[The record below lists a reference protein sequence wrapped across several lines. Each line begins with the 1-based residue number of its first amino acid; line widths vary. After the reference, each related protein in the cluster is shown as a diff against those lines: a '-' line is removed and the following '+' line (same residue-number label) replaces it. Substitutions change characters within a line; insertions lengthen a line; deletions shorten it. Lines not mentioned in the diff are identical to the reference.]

1 MRNLRTSLA
10 LVCAL
15 FLATPI
21 ASAQTAGVP
30 LQVRTGEI
38 YTVAV
43 EQTQTTDVAGQIV
56 EATLAH
62 VYALHIVDAENRVWR
77 YMPASMSYAM
87 PTGFGFEEEAAA
99 LDWTVINQAVSAA
112 LRIGT
117 DVGFECRVD
126 AYGRCLEM
134 ANWPLWRDRLENVV
148 LMADAFARLMPAPAE
163 TDVPAPVAIE
173 PAEPGRKSDEE
184 DMVEAAAPAIDWATL
199 RGPVLRGIAALL
211 DNIDPSDAGASLAMI
226 DTPALLQGRTLTRRE
241 SVPVSVDLEM
251 PFGAPPLRYVGT
263 MRLERINQ
271 RDNSATIVRQ
281 VSLDEASARA
291 TVLAMSQFL
300 TTNLVEPVAAA
311 SGDPESAA
319 ALSALIEPIVSAINL
334 RYEETTTGIVDLSTG
349 MARETT
355 TSYTFS
361 ITPPSGADDG
371 PPVVVEG
378 RTVIRITPGAP
389 NVERLPRQ

>member
-1 MRNLRTSLA
+1 MRSFVTSLA
-10 LVCAL
+10 LVGAL
-15 FLATPI
+15 LTAP

-30 LQVRTGEI
+30 LQVRTGEV
-38 YTVAV
+38 YTVSV
-43 EQTQTTDVAGQIV
+43 EQTQTTDVAGQNV

-99 LDWTVINQAVSAA
+99 FDWTVINQAVSAA
-112 LRIGT
+112 LRVGT

-126 AYGRCLEM
+126 EYGRCLEM

-148 LMADAFARLMPAPAE
+148 LMADAFARLIPASAATGDE
-163 TDVPAPVAIE
+163 VPVAIE
-173 PAEPGRKSDEE
+173 PIAPGRKSDEE
-184 DMVEAAAPAIDWATL
+184 GMVEAATPAVDWATL
-199 RGPVLRGIAALL
+199 RGPVLRGIASLL
-211 DNIDPSDAGASLAMI
+211 DNVDGRDAGASLAMI
-226 DTPALLQGRTLTRRE
+226 ETPAFLQGRTLTRRE
-241 SVPVSVDLEM
+241 AVPVAVDLEM

-271 RDNSATIVRQ
+271 RDNTATIVRQ

-300 TTNLVEPVAAA
+300 TANLVQPVAAA
-311 SGDPESAA
+311 SGDPDGAA
-319 ALSALIEPIVSAINL
+319 SLSAVIEPIVSAIGL
-334 RYEETTTGIVDLSTG
+334 RYEETTTGIVDLTTG

-355 TSYTFS
+355 TAYTF
-361 ITPPSGADDG
+361 TVMPPGGADG
-371 PPVVVEG
+371 GAPVEIQG

-389 NVERLPRQ
+389 NVQRLPRE